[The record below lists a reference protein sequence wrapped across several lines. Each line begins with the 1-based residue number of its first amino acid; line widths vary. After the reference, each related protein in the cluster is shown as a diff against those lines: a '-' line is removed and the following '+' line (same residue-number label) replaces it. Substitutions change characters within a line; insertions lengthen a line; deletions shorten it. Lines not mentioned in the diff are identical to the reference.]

1 MTATPT
7 KIKNCYLIDNF
18 CQTDQRGSFTKFYN
32 DNEFHQLGIQF
43 TPKES
48 YFSKS
53 KKNVIRGM
61 HFQKIPH
68 DHDKLVTCIQGKI
81 IDVILDL
88 RSDSET
94 YGQFDSIL
102 LDEKNNKSIFISSG
116 VAHGFLA
123 VEDDSITLYNLTSGY
138 DKNSD
143 SGVLWNSFGFDWP
156 ISDPIISERDND
168 FPSFSRD
175 HNFLI

>member
-1 MTATPT
+1 MIAIPT

-32 DNEFHQLGIQF
+32 DSEFHQLGIQF

-68 DHDKLVTCIQGKI
+68 DHDKLVSCVQGKI
-81 IDVILDL
+81 VDVILDL
-88 RSDSET
+88 RADSVT
-94 YGQFDSIL
+94 YGEFDSFL
-102 LDEKNNKSIFISSG
+102 LSEKNNKSIFIAAG

-123 VEDDSITLYNLTSGY
+123 VEDDSITLYNVTSGY

-143 SGVLWNSFGFDWP
+143 SGILWNSFSFDWP
-156 ISDPIISERDND
+156 ISEPIISERDND
-168 FPSFSRD
+168 FPSFYRD

>member
-1 MTATPT
+1 MIATPT
-7 KIKNCYLIDNF
+7 KIKNCYLIENF

-32 DNEFHQLGIQF
+32 DSDFHQLGIEF

-61 HFQKIPH
+61 HFQKMPH
-68 DHDKLVTCIQGKI
+68 HHDKLVSCVQGKF

-88 RSDSET
+88 RPDSET
-94 YGQFDSIL
+94 YGQSDSFL
-102 LDEKNNKSIFISSG
+102 LDEKYNKSIFITSG

-123 VEDDSITLYNLTSGY
+123 VEDDTIALYNVTSGY
-138 DKNSD
+138 SKNSD
-143 SGVLWNSFGFDWP
+143 SGILWNSFGFDWP
-156 ISDPIISERDND
+156 ISDPITSERDNS
-168 FPSFSRD
+168 FPSFCRD